1 MEPRQWSDGKRV
13 SIVAV
18 EVFQPGPL
26 VAGRSPYD
34 GPISGPSDSDDMLAR
49 LRRAEEHLRNVERR
63 LMALEQ
69 GGLEFRRALTR
80 LGDALTATHDRPA
93 MVGAVLETSGL
104 FLGSTAGV
112 FYTAVAGSDRLR
124 PLATFGSVAP
134 EPPDLLGGE
143 GVAGAAGGGGRVVVW
158 PGHEAPHPSPSE
170 PADGAVTAVAVP
182 VHSDGHPY
190 GVLALYGRVSGL
202 PFSSADVETLQ
213 SLVRQAETAIDNS
226 YLYDEAKRMSLTDG
240 LTGLWNS
247 RHFDLRLGEEL
258 SRAVRF
264 ADDYFSLVLCDLDNF
279 KGVNDTHGHQI
290 GNSVLVELSRRLM
303 VSTREVD
310 TVSRLSGG
318 GDEFALLLPR
328 TGLAGALR
336 AAEKVRA
343 AVADE
348 PFRSNDVELAVT
360 MSLGVASYPEH
371 GTSEKDLKAAADGAL
386 YRAKHLG
393 GNRVEHAKV
402 GE

>member
-1 MEPRQWSDGKRV
+1 M
-13 SIVAV
+13 
-18 EVFQPGPL
+18 
-26 VAGRSPYD
+26 
-34 GPISGPSDSDDMLAR
+34 
-49 LRRAEEHLRNVERR
+49 ERR
-63 LMALEQ
+63 LEALEQ
-69 GGLEFRRALTR
+69 GGFEFRRALTR

-93 MVGAVLETSGL
+93 MVSAVLETSAL
-104 FLGSTAGV
+104 FLGSPAGV
-112 FYTAVAGSDRLR
+112 FYTGVAGSDRLR
-124 PLATFGSVAP
+124 ALATFGAVADD
-134 EPPDLLGGE
+134 PPDLVRAE
-143 GVAGAAGGGGRVVVW
+143 GVAGTAAAADRVVVW
-158 PGHEAPHPSPSE
+158 PGHDAPRPSPSE
-170 PADGAVTAVAVP
+170 PPNGTITAVAVP
-182 VHSDGHPY
+182 VRSDGHPF
-190 GVLALYGRVSGL
+190 GVLALYGRGNGVS
-202 PFSSADVETLQ
+202 FSSADVETLQ

-226 YLYDEAKRMSLTDG
+226 YLYDEAKRLSLTDG

-258 SRAVRF
+258 SRAERF
-264 ADDYFSLVLCDLDNF
+264 ADDYFSLVLGDLDNF
-279 KGVNDTHGHQI
+279 KGVNDSHGHQA

-310 TVSRLSGG
+310 VVSRLSGG
-318 GDEFALLLPR
+318 GDEFAMVLPR

-336 AAEKVRA
+336 LAEKVRA

-348 PFRSNDVELAVT
+348 PFRTDDLALAIT

-371 GTSEKDLKAAADGAL
+371 GNSEKELKAAADGAL